1 MPNALLTDAE
11 LAAVREDVEEQ
22 FEDECLITRIT
33 QQAQYVRDGTDL
45 PEIRVTIYEGR
56 SAINPHMSRRDR
68 FDEFGQGLIFTRQY
82 RLKIPWD
89 APLPQIRDRVVMT
102 ASRDPE
108 LIGREMEIRDPVVST
123 NVGYRRVTVHDFR
136 E

>member
-1 MPNALLTDAE
+1 MPNVLLTDAE
-11 LAAVREDVEEQ
+11 LDGIRIDVEEQ
-22 FEDECLITRIT
+22 FEDEVLITRIT
-33 QQAQYVRDGTDL
+33 QQAEYRRNAPDIPEVRA
-45 PEIRVTIYEGR
+45 TIYAGR
-56 SAINPHMSRRDR
+56 AAIQPHMSRRDR

-102 ASRDPE
+102 VSRDPE
-108 LIGREMEIRDPVVST
+108 LVGREMEVRDPVVGT
-123 NVGYRRVTVHDFR
+123 NVGYRRVTVHDSV